1 MASYVVI
8 RVRADDPSKLKEYQ
22 QVAPSI
28 IDKYNGKLLARGGE
42 VATLEGP
49 EENRRIVIIEFP
61 SLKVAKE
68 FYNSEE
74 YQNAIKLRSG
84 VAEFELIAIEGL
96 AE

>member
-8 RVRADDPSKLKEYQ
+8 RVRADDPGKLKEYQ

-28 IDKYNGKLLARGGE
+28 IDKYNGKFLARGGE

>member
-8 RVRADDPSKLKEYQ
+8 RVRTNDPGKLKDYQ

-28 IDKYNGKLLARGGE
+28 IEKYSGKFLARGGE
-42 VATLEGP
+42 IVTLEGP
-49 EENRRIVIIEFP
+49 EENRRIIIIEFP
-61 SLKVAKE
+61 GLKEAKE
-68 FYNSEE
+68 FYNSHE

-84 VAEFELIAIEGL
+84 VAEFELIAIDGV